1 LSTGA
6 TGAGQYGVVTSSVA
20 RLPIAASLERV
31 ERVERVEGVER
42 EGLRSSAALRAAPP
56 IAVAAVSLPVFEL
69 VYEEQFDFVWRTAR
83 RLGVPESAADDV
95 VQDTF
100 LVLHRRLAEYDGQ
113 TPIRRWLAGILT
125 RVVADHRRRHRR
137 KDAACVPHPE
147 ESERALPSNAPAP
160 SAEAE
165 QSEAVRLLD
174 ALLAEL
180 DEDKRE
186 VLVLAQLEE
195 MTVPEIA
202 ELLGA
207 NVNTV
212 YARLRAA
219 RREFDA
225 AYARHR
231 AKTEHGAR
239 GERRLP

>member
-1 LSTGA
+1 MSTDL
-6 TGAGQYGVVTSSVA
+6 TEPGQYGGVTSSVA
-20 RLPIAASLERV
+20 RLALAGAIDPD
-31 ERVERVEGVER
+31 R
-42 EGLRSSAALRAAPP
+42 EGGHAR
-56 IAVAAVSLPVFEL
+56 LPEFDAI
-69 VYEEQFDFVWRTAR
+69 YDAHFDFVWRTAR

-100 LVLHRRLAEYDGQ
+100 VVLHRRLGEYDGE
-113 TPIRRWLAGILT
+113 TPLRRWLMGIVT
-125 RVVADHRRRHRR
+125 RVVADHRRRYRR

-147 ESERALPSNAPAP
+147 ESERALASNAPEP

-165 QSEAVRLLD
+165 QAEAVRLLD

-202 ELLGA
+202 ELLDA

-219 RREFDA
+219 RRDFDA

-231 AKTEHGAR
+231 ARTEPI

>member
-1 LSTGA
+1 MSTGP
-6 TGAGQYGVVTSSVA
+6 GGVGQYGGVTTSVA
-20 RLPIAASLERV
+20 RLALAAATAGGRGRV
-31 ERVERVEGVER
+31 CPRPSFDD
-42 EGLRSSAALRAAPP
+42 L
-56 IAVAAVSLPVFEL
+56 
-69 VYEEQFDFVWRTAR
+69 YEDHFDLVWRTAR

-100 LVLHRRLAEYDGQ
+100 VVLHRRLGEYDGE
-113 TPIRRWLAGILT
+113 TPMRRWLIGILM
-125 RVVADHRRRHRR
+125 RVVSDHRRRYRR
-137 KDAACVPHPE
+137 KEAANVPHPE
-147 ESERALPSNAPAP
+147 ESERALASSAPAP

-165 QSEAVRLLD
+165 QAEAVRLLD

-186 VLVLAQLEE
+186 LLVLAQLEE
-195 MTVPEIA
+195 LTVPEIA

-212 YARLRAA
+212 YARLRSA

-231 AKTEHGAR
+231 ARVAST
-239 GERRLP
+239 ERRLP

>member
-1 LSTGA
+1 MT
-6 TGAGQYGVVTSSVA
+6 
-20 RLPIAASLERV
+20 
-31 ERVERVEGVER
+31 
-42 EGLRSSAALRAAPP
+42 SSAARLALASPGHDPSPSRPVRHLAPP
-56 IAVAAVSLPVFEL
+56 DPASEAPEVALPAAAGFDVI
-69 VYEEQFDFVWRTAR
+69 YEEQFDFVWRMAR

-100 LVLHRRLAEYDGQ
+100 VVLHRRLAEYDGE
-113 TPIRRWLAGILT
+113 TPIRRWLVGILT
-125 RVVADHRRRHRR
+125 RVVSDHRRRYRR

-147 ESERALPSNAPAP
+147 ESERALASSAPAP

-165 QSEAVRLLD
+165 QAEAVRLLD
-174 ALLAEL
+174 ALLAEI

-219 RREFDA
+219 RRDFDA
-225 AYARHR
+225 AHARHR
-231 AKTEHGAR
+231 ARVAGC
-239 GERRLP
+239 ERRLP

>member
-1 LSTGA
+1 MSTDA
-6 TGAGQYGVVTSSVA
+6 TGAGQYGPVTTSVA
-20 RLPIAASLERV
+20 RLALASS
-31 ERVERVEGVER
+31 GHDP
-42 EGLRSSAALRAAPP
+42 A
-56 IAVAAVSLPVFEL
+56 AVAAVRPALHEVVALAPFDAI
-69 VYEEQFDFVWRTAR
+69 YEEHFDFVWRMAR

-100 LVLHRRLAEYDGQ
+100 VVLHRRLPEYDGV

-125 RVVADHRRRHRR
+125 RVVSDHRRRYRR

-147 ESERALPSNAPAP
+147 ESERALASNAPPP

-174 ALLAEL
+174 ALLAEI

-219 RREFDA
+219 RRDFDA

-231 AKTEHGAR
+231 ARVAGC
-239 GERRLP
+239 ERRLP

>member
-1 LSTGA
+1 MSTDSVAGGQQGA
-6 TGAGQYGVVTSSVA
+6 VTSSVA
-20 RLPIAASLERV
+20 RLALAGSAGRDP
-31 ERVERVEGVER
+31 
-42 EGLRSSAALRAAPP
+42 SSGSM
-56 IAVAAVSLPVFEL
+56 AVAVRPTPAVPVVVMPSFDH
-69 VYEEQFDFVWRTAR
+69 VYDEQFDFVWRMAR

-100 LVLHRRLAEYDGQ
+100 VVLHRRLSEYDGA
-113 TPIRRWLAGILT
+113 TPMRRWLAGILT
-125 RVVADHRRRHRR
+125 RVVADHRRRYRR

-147 ESERALPSNAPAP
+147 ESERALPSSAPAP

-165 QSEAVRLLD
+165 QAEAVRLLD
-174 ALLAEL
+174 TLLGEL

-212 YARLRAA
+212 YARLRSA
-219 RREFDA
+219 RKDFDA
-225 AYARHR
+225 AHARHR
-231 AKTEHGAR
+231 ARHER
-239 GERRLP
+239 GLP

>member
-1 LSTGA
+1 
-6 TGAGQYGVVTSSVA
+6 VA
-20 RLPIAASLERV
+20 RL
-31 ERVERVEGVER
+31 
-42 EGLRSSAALRAAPP
+42 ALAAPADRP
-56 IAVAAVSLPVFEL
+56 AIVRAVPVFEA
-69 VYEEQFDFVWRTAR
+69 VYDEHFDFIWRTAR

-100 LVLHRRLAEYDGQ
+100 VVLHRRLGEYDGG
-113 TPIRRWLAGILT
+113 TPMRRWLVGILT
-125 RVVADHRRRHRR
+125 RVVAGHRRRYRR
-137 KDAACVPHPE
+137 KDAACVPHPD

-160 SAEAE
+160 SAEVE
-165 QSEAVRLLD
+165 QSEAVHLLD
-174 ALLAEL
+174 ALLAEI

-207 NVNTV
+207 NLNTV

-219 RREFDA
+219 RRDFDA

-231 AKTEHGAR
+231 ARSEHAER
-239 GERRLP
+239 ADRRLP

>member
-1 LSTGA
+1 MTTEARGL
-6 TGAGQYGVVTSSVA
+6 GQYGAVTTSVA
-20 RLPIAASLERV
+20 RLALAAS
-31 ERVERVEGVER
+31 VEGEGER
-42 EGLRSSAALRAAPP
+42 TRTGPS
-56 IAVAAVSLPVFEL
+56 FDG
-69 VYEEQFDFVWRTAR
+69 VYEEHFDFVWRTAR

-100 LVLHRRLAEYDGQ
+100 MVLHRRLADYDGV
-113 TPIRRWLAGILT
+113 TAMRRWLVGILT
-125 RVVADHRRRHRR
+125 RVVSDHRRRYRR
-137 KDAACVPHPE
+137 KEAACVPHPE
-147 ESERALPSNAPAP
+147 ESERALPSSAPPP
-160 SAEAE
+160 SEEAE
-165 QSEAVRLLD
+165 QAESVRLLD
-174 ALLAEL
+174 ALLAEI

-212 YARLRAA
+212 YARLRSA

-231 AKTEHGAR
+231 ARSASA
-239 GERRLP
+239 ERRLP

>member
-1 LSTGA
+1 MSTEAG
-6 TGAGQYGVVTSSVA
+6 GLGQYGTVTTSVA
-20 RLPIAASLERV
+20 RLALAGPIEGDRERPRARPSLD
-31 ERVERVEGVER
+31 
-42 EGLRSSAALRAAPP
+42 A
-56 IAVAAVSLPVFEL
+56 
-69 VYEEQFDFVWRTAR
+69 VYEEHFDFVWRTAR

-100 LVLHRRLAEYDGQ
+100 LVLHRRLAEYDGER
-113 TPIRRWLAGILT
+113 PMRRWLVGILT
-125 RVVADHRRRHRR
+125 RVVADHRRRYRR

-147 ESERALPSNAPAP
+147 ESERALPSSTPPPCAD
-160 SAEAE
+160 AE
-165 QSEAVRLLD
+165 QAESVRLLD

-202 ELLGA
+202 ELLAA
-207 NVNTV
+207 NVNTI
-212 YARLRAA
+212 YARLRTA

-231 AKTEHGAR
+231 ARSESA
-239 GERRLP
+239 ERRVP

>member
-1 LSTGA
+1 MSTDLLGP
-6 TGAGQYGVVTSSVA
+6 GQYGTVSSSVA
-20 RLPIAASLERV
+20 RLPLAVPADGDIA
-31 ERVERVEGVER
+31 GVGSR
-42 EGLRSSAALRAAPP
+42 LALAAPL
-56 IAVAAVSLPVFEL
+56 ALPSFDAIYDEN
-69 VYEEQFDFVWRTAR
+69 FDFVWRMAR

-100 LVLHRRLAEYDGQ
+100 VVLHRRLGEYDGE
-113 TPIRRWLAGILT
+113 TPVRRWLMGIVT
-125 RVVADHRRRHRR
+125 RVVADHRRRYRR

-147 ESERALPSNAPAP
+147 DSERALASNAPAP

-202 ELLGA
+202 ELLSA

-219 RREFDA
+219 RRDFDA

-231 AKTEHGAR
+231 ARHAHAERAEQA
-239 GERRLP
+239 ERRLP

>member
-1 LSTGA
+1 MTTDA
-6 TGAGQYGVVTSSVA
+6 RGAGQYGAVTSSVA
-20 RLPIAASLERV
+20 RLALAASPGRDP
-31 ERVERVEGVER
+31 
-42 EGLRSSAALRAAPP
+42 SAGTPAARPSRPVALAPSFD
-56 IAVAAVSLPVFEL
+56 A
-69 VYEEQFDFVWRTAR
+69 VYEEHFDFVWRMAR

-100 LVLHRRLAEYDGQ
+100 VVLHRRLGEYDGE

-125 RVVADHRRRHRR
+125 RVVADHRRRYRR
-137 KDAACVPHPE
+137 KDAACVPHPD
-147 ESERALPSNAPAP
+147 ESERALPSSAPPP
-160 SAEAE
+160 SADAE
-165 QSEAVRLLD
+165 QSEAVQLLD

-212 YARLRAA
+212 YTRLRSA
-219 RREFDA
+219 RRDFDA

-231 AKTEHGAR
+231 ARAAR
-239 GERRLP
+239 NERGLP

>member
-1 LSTGA
+1 
-6 TGAGQYGVVTSSVA
+6 VA
-20 RLPIAASLERV
+20 RL
-31 ERVERVEGVER
+31 
-42 EGLRSSAALRAAPP
+42 ALAAPVDRDRDRDRDREP
-56 IAVAAVSLPVFEL
+56 SSPVLVQALPVFDA
-69 VYEEQFDFVWRTAR
+69 VYEEHFDFVWRTAR

-100 LVLHRRLAEYDGQ
+100 VVLHRRLAEYDGT
-113 TPIRRWLAGILT
+113 TPVRRWLIGILT
-125 RVVADHRRRHRR
+125 RVVADHRRRYRR

-147 ESERALPSNAPAP
+147 ESERALPSSAPPP
-160 SAEAE
+160 SADAE

-174 ALLAEL
+174 ALLSEL
-180 DEDKRE
+180 AEDKRE

-219 RREFDA
+219 RHDFDA
-225 AYARHR
+225 AHARHR
-231 AKTEHGAR
+231 ARSEHAER

>member
-1 LSTGA
+1 MTTEA
-6 TGAGQYGVVTSSVA
+6 RGAGQYGSVTTSVA
-20 RLPIAASLERV
+20 RLALAASPGRDPV
-31 ERVERVEGVER
+31 EAHVRISRPV
-42 EGLRSSAALRAAPP
+42 LRIAPLFDA
-56 IAVAAVSLPVFEL
+56 I
-69 VYEEQFDFVWRTAR
+69 YEEQFDFVWRMAR

-100 LVLHRRLAEYDGQ
+100 VVLHRRLPEYDGE

-125 RVVADHRRRHRR
+125 HVVSDHRRRYRR

-147 ESERALPSNAPAP
+147 ESERALPSNAPPP

-174 ALLAEL
+174 ALLAEIE
-180 DEDKRE
+180 EDKRE

-202 ELLGA
+202 DFLGA
-207 NVNTV
+207 NVNTI

-219 RREFDA
+219 RRDFDA
-225 AYARHR
+225 AHARHR
-231 AKTEHGAR
+231 ARVAGC
-239 GERRLP
+239 ERRLP

>member
-6 TGAGQYGVVTSSVA
+6 AGTGQYEAVTSSVA
-20 RLPIAASLERV
+20 RLALAATTEL
-31 ERVERVEGVER
+31 GR
-42 EGLRSSAALRAAPP
+42 EGSPRPALVVVDPAAALAP
-56 IAVAAVSLPVFEL
+56 AFARTVAPVFDAI
-69 VYEEQFDFVWRTAR
+69 YEEHFDFVWRMAR
-83 RLGVPESAADDV
+83 RLGVSESSADDV

-100 LVLHRRLAEYDGQ
+100 VVLHRRLPEYDGE
-113 TPIRRWLAGILT
+113 TPIRRWLVGILS
-125 RVVADHRRRHRR
+125 RVVSDHRRRFRR

-147 ESERALPSNAPAP
+147 ESERALASSAPPP

-174 ALLAEL
+174 ALLAEI
-180 DEDKRE
+180 DEDKRD

-195 MTVPEIA
+195 LTVPEIA

-207 NVNTV
+207 NVNTI

-219 RREFDA
+219 RRDFDA

-231 AKTEHGAR
+231 AKNER
-239 GERRLP
+239 NERRHP